1 MKSLNWTIIVLFMLT
16 AAVSQAEAPP
26 WSKGPTVKRIDSNT
40 VVILCEAKGLSR
52 ELSYR
57 EAQQSCAALASDQ
70 KANTIKVSQVVVE
83 SESEPAK
90 LYASVE
96 SEKQVTGLTGKVEN
110 ESTIE
115 TGGDFT
121 TYLQVR
127 YDLRNVTVSSS
138 KEDDDKPT
146 AEATLLVPPKEKVS
160 SSIDRKELVT
170 DATRSI
176 AVQLSDRCVDYIVR
190 GKRPRSRSC
199 GNSNVIQVMVNAKTD
214 QEVIF
219 RPADTNFLPA
229 TVKVNRGRIPSA
241 ESEVLDVQFQRS
253 K

>member
-1 MKSLNWTIIVLFMLT
+1 MKALNWTIIALCIFT
-16 AAVSQAEAPP
+16 TTVSQAEAPL
-26 WSKGPTVKRIDSNT
+26 WSKGQTVKHIDSNT

-52 ELSYR
+52 ELAYR

-70 KANTIKVSQVVVE
+70 KANRIKISQVIVE

-90 LYASVE
+90 LYASME

-115 TGGDFT
+115 TGGYFT

-127 YDLRNVTVSSS
+127 YDLRNAMVTLP
-138 KEDDDKPT
+138 KEDNDEPT
-146 AEATLLVPPKEKVS
+146 AETPLLIPTKEKVS
-160 SSIDRKELVT
+160 SGIDRKELVT

-176 AVQLSDRCVDYIVR
+176 TVQLSDRCADYIVR

-199 GNSNVIQVMVNAKTD
+199 GTSNVIQVMVNAETD

-219 RPADTNFLPA
+219 RPADTRFLPT
-229 TVKVNRGRIPSA
+229 TVKVNRGRVPA
-241 ESEVLDVQFQRS
+241 TEGEVLDVQFQRS

>member
-1 MKSLNWTIIVLFMLT
+1 MRSLSWTIIVLCVFT
-16 AAVSQAEAPP
+16 TAVSRADAPP

-40 VVILCEAKGLSR
+40 VVLLCEAKGLSR

-70 KANTIKVSQVVVE
+70 KTNTIKVSQVVVE

-115 TGGDFT
+115 TDGVFT
-121 TYLQVR
+121 TYLQIR
-127 YDLRNVTVSSS
+127 YDLRNVTVTST
-138 KEDDDKPT
+138 KENDAKP
-146 AEATLLVPPKEKVS
+146 ATEMPLLVSPKEKVS
-160 SSIDRKELVT
+160 IGIERKELVT

-176 AVQLSDRCVDYIVR
+176 TVQLSDRCVDYIIR

-199 GNSNVIQVMVNAKTD
+199 GNANVIQVMVNAESD
-214 QEVIF
+214 QEIIF
-219 RPADTNFLPA
+219 RPTDNHFLPA
-229 TVKVNRGRIPSA
+229 TVKVNRGRTPAA